1 MIQPPETSDS
11 EDGTE
16 DAAILLEWLSKTIGW
31 NCADCAAPLCGHD
44 RLLSRA
50 LIGIHSTRCIACM
63 ARRTHCEPAELDS
76 RLNAYICRRACYA
89 AAWASIGSS
98 GCTHSNSPKASPP
111 IDLPTTASAA
121 EWDTA
126 TEKWDAADLGCG
138 DLVLPLRGKLR
149 GMLPG
154 TRLHLRATDPAA
166 PVDLAAWCRLT
177 GHLLV
182 ASNPPEYLIQRRS
195 GD

>member
-16 DAAILLEWLSKTIGW
+16 DAAILLEWLSKTIAW
-31 NCADCAAPLCGHD
+31 NCADCGASLCGHD

-63 ARRTHCEPAELDS
+63 ARRTHSEPAELDS

-89 AAWASIGSS
+89 AAWASIDSS

-149 GMLPG
+149 ANGVG
-154 TRLHLRATDPAA
+154 
-166 PVDLAAWCRLT
+166 CRLT

-182 ASNPPEYLIQRRS
+182 ASTPPEYLIQRRS